1 MNVTLLSPQTRH
13 ADHQAVEAA
22 AFILA
27 LRARGVRNTAV
38 LGAMERARRE
48 LFAPRR
54 FADLARTDVALPL
67 PCGQTMTAPS
77 VVATMLAA
85 LGAETGGRALEI
97 GTGSGW
103 VTAVLAKLGCR
114 VHTVERYATLAESA
128 AARFS
133 VAGVAGAITLN
144 VGDGLAPG
152 AVEGRFDRI
161 LVNGAMLSAPGWLTS
176 LLVPGGRLVGALAFE
191 GWPRLVR
198 IDRAADGQLKQ
209 ELGPALRL
217 SRLAAG
223 HAASL

>member
-1 MNVTLLSPQTRH
+1 MNVNLLPRSAPP
-13 ADHQAVEAA
+13 ADHHAVEAA
-22 AFILA
+22 AFVLA

-54 FADLARTDVALPL
+54 FSDLARTDVALPL

-77 VVATMLAA
+77 VVAAMLVA
-85 LGAETGGRALEI
+85 LGAESGGRALEI

-103 VTAVLAKLGCR
+103 VTAALAKLGWR

-128 AARFS
+128 AARFA
-133 VAGVAGAITLN
+133 VAGVAGAVTL
-144 VGDGLAPG
+144 VVADGLAPD

-161 LVNGAMLSAPGWLTS
+161 LVNGAMPAVPEWLTAR
-176 LLVPGGRLVGALAFE
+176 LAPGGRLVGALAFE
-191 GWPRLVR
+191 RWPRLVR
-198 IDRAADGQLKQ
+198 IDRLADGGLRQ
-209 ELGPALRL
+209 ELGSTLRL

-223 HAASL
+223 PAASL

>member
-1 MNVTLLSPQTRH
+1 MNVTLLSQQARH

-38 LGAMERARRE
+38 RGAMERARRE

-54 FADLARTDVALPL
+54 FAELARTDVALPL

-77 VVATMLAA
+77 VVAAMLIA
-85 LGAETGGRALEI
+85 LGAESGGRALEI

-103 VTAVLAKLGCR
+103 VTAALVKLGCR

-128 AARFS
+128 AARFA
-133 VAGVAGAITLN
+133 VAGVAGAVTLA
-144 VGDGLAPG
+144 VGDGLAPD

-161 LVNGAMLSAPGWLTS
+161 LVNGAMLAVPEWLTAR
-176 LLVPGGRLVGALAFE
+176 PGPGRGA
-191 GWPRLVR
+191 GGG
-198 IDRAADGQLKQ
+198 AATC
-209 ELGPALRL
+209 
-217 SRLAAG
+217 
-223 HAASL
+223 